1 MQSRSSLQR
10 KRCATALAPFQAL
23 LHNIV
28 DTSQALS
35 GFRERFLDWLVQKG
49 ARAQSLPHLLDSW
62 CRLMN
67 GEGFHIYR
75 CNLATE
81 AVHPLISNT
90 RHVWFPVVTD
100 PGPINP
106 AVVIERRQ
114 FEIDGAMVDEVLF
127 NTGSQK
133 NPQYLA
139 SPFAKVEVLGELYE
153 QVRPLGEPQS
163 YPLFDDLARA
173 GCTAYYARRLD
184 SFAGLLQKFGLS
196 TRRSGGFDKARLAN
210 LRWSVDLLT
219 LHLNTLM
226 EHSAKETLARCYV
239 GVDPGRRV
247 CDGMITRGVIVSDE
261 AVVWF
266 SDLRGFT
273 AMGEGVDNETLV
285 ASLNDYFDAIVP
297 AIYAAGGEVLKY
309 IGDAVLA
316 IFPHRSYPDPQ
327 AACIAAIAAAHE
339 GSAALHSVN
348 ARRADAGLPQLHHG
362 IGLAT
367 GTYSYGNIGARER
380 LDFTAIGATVNLA
393 SRVEGLTKDVGR
405 PVLCTERVHRIGRL
419 SGECVGSFNL
429 KGIAEPVD
437 LYAPVARCA
446 AV

>member
-1 MQSRSSLQR
+1 MLID
-10 KRCATALAPFQAL
+10 ATAAGPFQAL
-23 LHNIV
+23 THIIV
-28 DTSQALS
+28 VTPQPSRA
-35 GFRERFLDWLVQKG
+35 FRERFLDWLVRNG
-49 ARAQSLPHLLDSW
+49 ARARSLPQLLDAW
-62 CRLMN
+62 CRVMN
-67 GEGFHIYR
+67 AEGFDIFR

-139 SPFAKVEVLGELYE
+139 SPFAKVEVVGELYE
-153 QVRPLGEPQS
+153 EVRPVGEPQS

-173 GCTAYYARRLD
+173 GCTAYYARRLE

-196 TRRSGGFDKARLAN
+196 TRRPGGFDEARLAD

-219 LHLNTLM
+219 LPLNTLM

-247 CDGMITRGVIVSDE
+247 CDGMITRGIIVSDE

-273 AMGEGVDNETLV
+273 AMGEGVDNESLV

-297 AIYAAGGEVLKY
+297 VIYAACGEVLKY

-316 IFPHRSYPDPQ
+316 IFPHRSYPDAQ
-327 AACIAAIAAAHE
+327 AACIAAIGAAHE
-339 GSAALHSVN
+339 ASAALDRVN
-348 ARRADAGLPQLHHG
+348 ARRADAGLSQLRHG

-380 LDFTAIGATVNLA
+380 LDFTAIGSTVNLA
-393 SRVEGLTKDVGR
+393 SRVEGLTKEVGR
-405 PVLCTERVHRIGRL
+405 PVLCTERVHQLAQLEGDF
-419 SGECVGSFNL
+419 VGSFNL

-437 LYAPVARCA
+437 LYVPFAR
-446 AV
+446 